1 MEWFKAGY
9 WRDQGRWFWR
19 SVMNLRHSRRG
30 RPLLNALTDSLP
42 THAIPS
48 PRSHRSLDA
57 NQYYLPN
64 VPRNRRH
71 FLGFLNLYLIGNKV
85 LTEVLAPS
93 ESSREIIIS
102 ILLLSYRSM
111 LFVLLHQNVAI
122 QSCFKPLILLI
133 IKSWDGKNFLSA
145 TD

>member
-1 MEWFKAGY
+1 MEWFKAECR
-9 WRDQGRWFWR
+9 RDQGRWFWR
-19 SVMNLRHSRRG
+19 SVMNLRHSRSG

-64 VPRNRRH
+64 VPRNRKH

-102 ILLLSYRSM
+102 ICFYLIVQCFLSFCIRM
-111 LFVLLHQNVAI
+111 LRFNRASNL
-122 QSCFKPLILLI
+122 LILLI
-133 IKSWDGKNFLSA
+133 INSWDGKNFLSA
-145 TD
+145 MD